1 MADPEP
7 AGPALATQDA
17 AGPWWTPRRLIGQTA
32 PFPWDSTIV
41 NLVAVLV
48 GVYAGLATGLL
59 ANFIALFHLLFFR
72 SSALA
77 VALDGTDR
85 NWGLAFRDALGN
97 SHWHVEYL
105 AIAITALA
113 AARLFSPLAEH
124 RFLQRIPFFQKQRL
138 QIVTFVLG
146 AGLALYYPVL
156 LLAAF
161 TKSFGETAG
170 GLLTMLEHAP
180 RLLRLIV
187 PAVGGLVAGLLIR
200 FVAPESGGHGVVEVR
215 EAVATGKKIPGRV
228 ALWKSLLAGIVIG
241 SGGSCGREGPVVHIG
256 GAVGNEIGDRLGL
269 SKDNVRLL
277 LACGAAA
284 GIAASFDAPI
294 AGSMFALEIILGGS
308 FAIRSF
314 SPILLAAVTA
324 TTTARTLLG
333 GANELVHLDYSL
345 RSPGEIVGYAV
356 LGVLCAFGG
365 IAYARTLHR
374 SEALFGGDDP
384 SRLGKW
390 LATVPPYLR
399 PALGGLGCGALGL
412 FVPAV
417 MGNGYETMNA
427 ALLEHLGLGLLI
439 VAFVAKLFATAATL
453 GSGAPGGTFFPAV
466 FLGAMLG
473 GVFGSIVHGILP
485 SLTAGAGAYAAVGMG
500 AFVAGATTAPLTGIF
515 MVFELTGNYQSILPL
530 MVACGLA
537 TTIVH
542 WALGGSIYTLKSKA
556 PEPAAI
562 G

>member
-1 MADPEP
+1 LEPGVIPAIEP
-7 AGPALATQDA
+7 ASEPL
-17 AGPWWTPRRLIGQTA
+17 PWWYPRRIIGQTA
-32 PFPWDSTIV
+32 PFPWESTIV

-48 GVYAGLATGLL
+48 GVYGGLATGLL
-59 ANFIALFHLLFFR
+59 ANFIGLFHLFFFR
-72 SSALA
+72 NPALVA
-77 VALDGTDR
+77 ALDGTDP
-85 NWGLAFRDALGN
+85 NWGAAFRSELAN
-97 SHWHVEYL
+97 SHWHFEYL
-105 AIAITALA
+105 AIAAVALL
-113 AARLFSPLAEH
+113 AARLFSPLADT

-138 QIVTFVLG
+138 QVITFVLG
-146 AGLALYYPVL
+146 AGLVIYYPVL

-161 TKSFGETAG
+161 TNSFGETAG
-170 GLLTMLEHAP
+170 GLLEMLNHSP
-180 RLLRLIV
+180 RILRLLV
-187 PAVGGLVAGLLIR
+187 PAIGGLVAGVLIR
-200 FVAPESGGHGVVEVR
+200 FFAPESGGHGVVEVM

-228 ALWKSLLAGIVIG
+228 ALWKSLLAGLVIG

-256 GAVGNEIGDRLGL
+256 AAVGNELGDRLGL
-269 SKDNVRLL
+269 SKESVRLL

-294 AGSMFALEIILGGS
+294 AGAMFALEIILGD

-333 GANELVHLDYSL
+333 AGNELVHLDYSL
-345 RSPGEIVGYAV
+345 RAPGEILAYAV

-374 SEALFGGDDP
+374 SEELFAGEDP
-384 SRLGKW
+384 SRVGRW
-390 LATVPPYLR
+390 LAKVPPYLR

-412 FVPAV
+412 FVPEV
-417 MGNGYETMNA
+417 MGNGYVSMNA
-427 ALLEHLGLGLLI
+427 SLLQQLGLGLLV
-439 VAFVAKLFATAATL
+439 VAFVAKLFATASTL

-473 GVFGSIVHGILP
+473 GAFGSIVHGVLP
-485 SLTAGAGAYAAVGMG
+485 NVTAAAGAYAAVGMG
-500 AFVAGATTAPLTGIF
+500 AFVAGATLAPLTGIF

-537 TTIVH
+537 TTVVH
-542 WALGGSIYTLKSKA
+542 WALGGSMYTLKLRA
-556 PEPAAI
+556 RALPV
-562 G
+562 GTG